1 MWRVRPNVLCTDYDD
16 DGKITTGEVDT
27 VVGPADTDIMEV
39 LRALVQ
45 KGSGPFFFVPEI
57 VDKPPAVSERSE
69 A

>member
-1 MWRVRPNVLCTDYDD
+1 MDLQA
-16 DGKITTGEVDT
+16 
-27 VVGPADTDIMEV
+27 ADTDIMEV